1 MPKARFE
8 NGVDVIDDLM
18 LIKDAAEIE
27 RLRHAAEVSD
37 YGFEQGMNA
46 VRAGATENEI
56 AGEIERAIRRRG
68 STWSWAVTGGTEVGA
83 GERTGFLRGVT
94 QQATDRPIGRDEFV
108 ILDLHPLLDLYMA
121 DTALPIFLGRPTGAQ
136 AALIDCW
143 EETVQTMLTALTPGR
158 AIADCA
164 RRGIA
169 VFEKHGLAE
178 FGLPCSATAWAP
190 APVPVPSS
198 TCAATT
204 RSRRAWWWHWART
217 CTGPAWA
224 ACGSNT
230 QS

>member
-1 MPKARFE
+1 
-8 NGVDVIDDLM
+8 
-18 LIKDAAEIE
+18 
-27 RLRHAAEVSD
+27 
-37 YGFEQGMNA
+37 MNA

-68 STWSWAVTGGTEVGA
+68 TWSWAVTGGTEVGA

-121 DTALPIFLGRPTGAQ
+121 DTALPIFLGRPTEAQ
-136 AALIDCW
+136 ATLIDCW
-143 EETVQTMLTALTPGR
+143 EETVQTMLAALTPGH

-178 FGLPCSATAWAP
+178 FGLPLFGHGLG
-190 APVPVPSS
+190 
-198 TCAATT
+198 TCART
-204 RSRRAWWWHWART
+204 RPFINLRSHDEVTPGMVVALGTHLYRPGLGGMRLEY
-217 CTGPAWA
+217 P
-224 ACGSNT
+224 S
-230 QS
+230 

>member
-108 ILDLHPLLDLYMA
+108 ILDLHPLLDLYIA
-121 DTALPIFLGRPTGAQ
+121 DTALPIFLGRPTEAQ
-136 AALIDCW
+136 ATLIDCW
-143 EETVQTMLTALTPGR
+143 EETVQTMLAALTPGMPSPT
-158 AIADCA
+158 A
-164 RRGIA
+164 RGA
-169 VFEKHGLAE
+169 ASPCLKSMGSPSSAC
-178 FGLPCSATAWAP
+178 PCSATAWAP
-190 APVPVPSS
+190 APAPVPSS

-230 QS
+230 PS